1 MATLGTWSA
10 SNSTYEVAGRG
21 ATHQAGHTGS
31 VCACEEKIASRAVQA
46 APEIP
51 SARLA
56 DLLRTEGVM
65 KKESLNNVNQ

>member
-1 MATLGTWSA
+1 MFLAESVLGYLVEINIIAT
-10 SNSTYEVAGRG
+10 
-21 ATHQAGHTGS
+21 
-31 VCACEEKIASRAVQA
+31 RAVQA